1 MSAGP
6 QPFFG
11 RTQDQALLGELLH
24 SLTQPLTTLRCS
36 LELSVEDVAGQQHD
50 AVTAALEQ
58 TDRDIEV
65 VRLMQEY
72 LETETSTAPQTPVP
86 QGPVLRSVIDHLLPK
101 AVERLIRVH
110 LTGGVQLHRRLT
122 GAAAATGSAISDR
135 RPHRRTTTK
144 PGHHASA

>member
-50 AVTAALEQ
+50 AVTVLPWN
-58 TDRDIEV
+58 RPIE
-65 VRLMQEY
+65 LSEW
-72 LETETSTAPQTPVP
+72 S
-86 QGPVLRSVIDHLLPK
+86 G
-101 AVERLIRVH
+101 
-110 LTGGVQLHRRLT
+110 
-122 GAAAATGSAISDR
+122 
-135 RPHRRTTTK
+135 
-144 PGHHASA
+144 